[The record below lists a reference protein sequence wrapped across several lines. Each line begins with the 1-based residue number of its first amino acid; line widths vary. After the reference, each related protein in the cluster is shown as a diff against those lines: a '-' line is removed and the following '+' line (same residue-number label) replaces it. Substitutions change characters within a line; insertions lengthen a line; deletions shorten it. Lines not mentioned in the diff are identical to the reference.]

1 MGLWVLIWY
10 LGGYSMELD
19 VKAVLQVYQEELTK
33 LQNENLLL
41 KVEILQLKEKLNN
54 SNYKEGDE

>member
-1 MGLWVLIWY
+1 
-10 LGGYSMELD
+10 MELD

>member
-1 MGLWVLIWY
+1 MD
-10 LGGYSMELD
+10 LD
-19 VKAVLQVYQEELTK
+19 IKLVLQVYQEELVK

-41 KVEILQLKEKLNN
+41 KVEILQLKEKLSN